1 MNKGIKAIVQC
12 VKYYRKNVLV
22 CVHQFRTFK
31 ILKFMFYSAD
41 SLRQKV
47 LVNDKSVTVLPCKQN
62 NGGSNKIEHNQYRV
76 IPNTLTQ
83 WYILLPRLGIE
94 RIEYGAIHIM
104 L

>member
-1 MNKGIKAIVQC
+1 MC
-12 VKYYRKNVLV
+12 EVLQERTIIL
-22 CVHQFRTFK
+22 CVHQFSTLK

-62 NGGSNKIEHNQYRV
+62 DGASNK

-83 WYILLPRLGIE
+83 WYILLPCLGIE
-94 RIEYGAIHIM
+94 RIEYGAIRIM

>member
-12 VKYYRKNVLV
+12 VKYYRKELYV
-22 CVHQFRTFK
+22 CINSVHSK

-62 NGGSNKIEHNQYRV
+62 DGASNKIEQNQYQV

-83 WYILLPRLGIE
+83 WYILLPCLGIE
-94 RIEYGAIHIM
+94 RIEYGAIRIM